1 MRKQNDQGSTT
12 SIHAG
17 LLATLLLLG
26 SSSFAAEPQVSA
38 DGWRPKRQP
47 TAPRNPAEVEVA
59 TVPQPQQPA
68 FTNQQTTAEKQPHES
83 FDWRDDLYG
92 PTPVAAHA
100 IPATTAP
107 VKTQVSSCWCSCES
121 SAICGHC
128 GLRRPILA
136 DYHDTPKPTAEQRTM
151 LVEDEQQ
158 LPVADRLRVAL
169 KQVNDRIQ
177 ATLGQ
182 F

>member
-1 MRKQNDQGSTT
+1 M
-12 SIHAG
+12 
-17 LLATLLLLG
+17 LATLLLLG
-26 SSSFAAEPQVSA
+26 SSSLAAEPQVSA

-68 FTNQQTTAEKQPHES
+68 FTNQQTTVEKQQHES

-92 PTPVAAHA
+92 PTPVTAHA